1 MNKPVFYFLLACL
14 ILWLI
19 FGAIFFKNRICGVN
33 PSSSN
38 DEEKTTAVIPPPATA
53 KEGLLIQDGTAFKA
67 TAANYFDF
75 NKSSY
80 SYLAPLAAGLT
91 TSLGE
96 TASYL
101 KANPDRSM
109 VITGLYKEGEENESV
124 FPNLGIARAN
134 SVKKVLSDL
143 GVPAQQLIPEAS
155 LLGAGVDFK
164 DGVLFNGAS
173 FSFRTT
179 SNDLAERLAAIKA
192 RLDANPVTIYF
203 PSGKQV
209 VNLTAA
215 QRTDFSDLA
224 FYLDNVS
231 ASNLEVGGHTDDRG
245 DLAGNTRLS
254 RKRAEFVQ
262 KYLTDNGL
270 DASRFSAQGYGPGSP
285 VADNST
291 SAGRAKNRRVEI
303 RLK

>member
-1 MNKPVFYFLLACL
+1 MNKTLFYFLLICL

-33 PSSSN
+33 PSAS
-38 DEEKTTAVIPPPATA
+38 DEEKTMAVVPPPVV
-53 KEGLLIQDGTAFKA
+53 KEGLLIQDGTAFKT

-80 SYLAPLAAGLT
+80 NYLTPLAAGLT
-91 TSLGE
+91 TSLNE
-96 TASYL
+96 TATYL
-101 KANPDRSM
+101 KANPERSM
-109 VITGLYKEGEENESV
+109 VITGLYKEEEVNESV

-134 SVKKVLSDL
+134 GVKKALSDL
-143 GVPAQQLIPEAS
+143 GVSAQQLIPAAS

-173 FSFRTT
+173 FSFKETT
-179 SNDLAERLAAIKA
+179 NDLAERLAAIKA
-192 RLDANPVTIYF
+192 RLDANPITIYF
-203 PSGKQV
+203 PTGEQV

-224 FYLDNVS
+224 FYLDNV
-231 ASNLEVGGHTDDRG
+231 ADSNLEVGGHTDDKG
-245 DLAGNTRLS
+245 DLAVNNRLS

-262 KYLTDNGL
+262 KYLTSNGL
-270 DASRFSAQGYGPGSP
+270 DAKRFSAQGYGPDSP

-291 SAGRAKNRRVEI
+291 AAGRAKNRRVEV